1 MVRLAAY
8 IVRWYLVIV
17 YTLHS
22 SDTYLQVT
30 GDTTHINYA
39 ARQSEYLSQIVDGLR
54 FKTAWA
60 EALLKY
66 WNNVF
71 FPDRI
76 DSDDEESPGDRVA
89 EREDRD
95 EACAIFRN
103 ARGSAGRASP
113 TVCDIEFY
121 HHPLTLHTGRP
132 VNDSR
137 AFATSTPL
145 VPISE
150 SVISICAPGRPPSY
164 SSSVEVGSTRCAGGL
179 ALVLY

>member
-1 MVRLAAY
+1 MDLVELRFVSMVRLAAY

-76 DSDDEESPGDRVA
+76 DSDDEESPGTVLPSARIATRHVLSSA
-89 EREDRD
+89 TREDLPAVLRLRP
-95 EACAIFRN
+95 ARQRLASIRN
-103 ARGSAGRASP
+103 LHAARP
-113 TVCDIEFY
+113 
-121 HHPLTLHTGRP
+121 HL
-132 VNDSR
+132 
-137 AFATSTPL
+137 
-145 VPISE
+145 
-150 SVISICAPGRPPSY
+150 
-164 SSSVEVGSTRCAGGL
+164 
-179 ALVLY
+179 

>member
-1 MVRLAAY
+1 MDLVELRLAAY

-113 TVCDIEFY
+113 TAGPSTTREHSQPPRRSSPSLSLSSPSV
-121 HHPLTLHTGRP
+121 LQAGRRHTP
-132 VNDSR
+132 AASR
-137 AFATSTPL
+137 LAQRG
-145 VPISE
+145 VQ
-150 SVISICAPGRPPSY
+150 
-164 SSSVEVGSTRCAGGL
+164 EVWR
-179 ALVLY
+179 